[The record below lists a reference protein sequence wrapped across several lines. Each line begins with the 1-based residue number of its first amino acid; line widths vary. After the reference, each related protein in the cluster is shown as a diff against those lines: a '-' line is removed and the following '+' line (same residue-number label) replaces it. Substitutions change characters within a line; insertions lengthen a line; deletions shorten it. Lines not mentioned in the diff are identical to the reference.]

1 MAKFALYLN
10 QREFMAHSKNKP
22 KLSKRQALREER
34 KRREQRKRLFTILA
48 IIGAA
53 IIIIG
58 LVLIPTIQTSR
69 APVGEF
75 VQITPAVIPLA
86 EGTAIGDPDSPI
98 KVEVFE
104 DFKCKACKSYSEVF
118 EPQVIENHASKGEI
132 YYVIYNY
139 PFLDDQNPVKDSDRA
154 AYASECAAEQNRF
167 WDYHKLIY
175 ANLNFVPNEF
185 SEKRLTAFAESLG
198 LDMEAFSSCMDS
210 TDVKTIINNNLAR
223 GSQMGVTGTPSVFV
237 NGTDIK
243 PGMVPTYED
252 IQAAIEQAKSN
263 TRG

>member
-1 MAKFALYLN
+1 M
-10 QREFMAHSKNKP
+10 
-22 KLSKRQALREER
+22 
-34 KRREQRKRLFTILA
+34 
-48 IIGAA
+48 
-53 IIIIG
+53 
-58 LVLIPTIQTSR
+58 
-69 APVGEF
+69 
-75 VQITPAVIPLA
+75 
-86 EGTAIGDPDSPI
+86 
-98 KVEVFE
+98 
-104 DFKCKACKSYSEVF
+104 
-118 EPQVIENHASKGEI
+118 
-132 YYVIYNY
+132 
-139 PFLDDQNPVKDSDRA
+139 
-154 AYASECAAEQNRF
+154 
-167 WDYHKLIY
+167 
-175 ANLNFVPNEF
+175 PNEF

>member
-1 MAKFALYLN
+1 MAS
-10 QREFMAHSKNKP
+10 SKNKP

-48 IIGAA
+48 IVGAA
-53 IIIIG
+53 IIVIG
-58 LVLIPTIQTSR
+58 LVLIPTIQTSL

-75 VQITPAVIPLA
+75 IQITPAVIPLA
-86 EGTAIGDPDSPI
+86 EGTAVGDPNSSI

-104 DFKCKACKSYSEVF
+104 DFRCTACKSYSEVF

-154 AYASECAAEQNRF
+154 AYASESAADQNRF
-167 WDYHKLIY
+167 WDYHKLIF

-185 SEKRLTAFAESLG
+185 SEKRLTAFAKSLG
-198 LDMEAFSSCMDS
+198 LDMDAFSNCMNS
-210 TDVKTIINNNLAR
+210 NAVKSIINDNLAR

-252 IQAAIEQAKSN
+252 IKAAIEQAKSKSS
-263 TRG
+263 G